1 MVRIKDANGR
11 AGPGH
16 DVESM
21 QARDYRSK
29 ARPMRKVWND
39 SFRLMLTLLDGE
51 DVQLEAVLLEP
62 VQVVAK
68 PKVLV
73 YSPKSVQRYSALH
86 FQPGKSSC
94 SQPAPTVLPTRVS
107 FQVTAVVAVAVEI
120 GDDEPVQEETEGEDK
135 GEPKGPQE

>member
-1 MVRIKDANGR
+1 
-11 AGPGH
+11 
-16 DVESM
+16 
-21 QARDYRSK
+21 
-29 ARPMRKVWND
+29 MRKVWND
-39 SFRLMLTLLDGE
+39 SFRLMLTLFDGE
-51 DVQLEAVLLEP
+51 DVQVEAGLLEP